1 LCEQRNICPKC
12 SKLVS
17 FLALILMPFYIPPH
31 FKVFIRGHK
40 NCVSTLPKGN
50 RPFPCSNCGTFRSK
64 EKHYCYIQPIGPKSA
79 EEKSARNRYLFM
91 DIETTQNEK
100 IVVNGIK
107 VSEIIALYF

>member
-1 LCEQRNICPKC
+1 MA
-12 SKLVS
+12 
-17 FLALILMPFYIPPH
+17 FHFPPISQ
-31 FKVFIRGHK
+31 VFIRGHK
-40 NCVSTLPKGN
+40 NCVSTQPKGD

-79 EEKSARNRYLFM
+79 EEKSARTRYLFM

-107 VSEIIALYF
+107 VCKIISLYFTNKKFIIKFSVSNMSPI